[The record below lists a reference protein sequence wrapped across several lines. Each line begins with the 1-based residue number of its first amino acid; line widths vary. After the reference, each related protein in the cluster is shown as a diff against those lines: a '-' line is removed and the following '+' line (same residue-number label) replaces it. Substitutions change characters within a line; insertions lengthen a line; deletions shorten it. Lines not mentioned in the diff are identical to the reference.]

1 MHLAFVDNLPVG
13 GGLSRYSLGLCKN
26 LINNYSDLEIDYYI
40 HDNNVGRMKEL
51 YSIERLTV
59 ILLST
64 TKKETLFNYYFKKV
78 FSKFGIGYN
87 NANTINE
94 IEKCITNKYDLA
106 FFPTAHMMKRPN
118 LTIPMVGTFHDF
130 NWKYFFGSTIFDQSF
145 IEMMNIETLN
155 WFKKGEN
162 ITLSNFIKD
171 ESIKLFPSATNFP
184 QVIHIGPLSVYS
196 EITETRADEIL
207 NDLNI
212 DYPYIIFP
220 GNFFPH
226 KNHLNLF
233 TAFSLLNQKVEFQSY
248 KLLLTG
254 AGSEKIK
261 FGVAEHR
268 GVRLS
273 TADNFNV
280 WGMGY
285 QTNEYIDALI
295 LKAKLTV
302 SPSIY
307 EEMCLPAM
315 DAWSFGTP
323 TAISDIPPFR
333 EHEKILGI
341 KSAFFDPMN
350 PLDIATVLENYLTD
364 YEKAKSDGNYS
375 KEKMG
380 ENTWAIVTK
389 KYMEVFKAAIQKNK

>member
-1 MHLAFVDNLPVG
+1 MHA
-13 GGLSRYSLGLCKN
+13 
-26 LINNYSDLEIDYYI
+26 NNIL
-40 HDNNVGRMKEL
+40 RM
-51 YSIERLTV
+51 
-59 ILLST
+59 
-64 TKKETLFNYYFKKV
+64 
-78 FSKFGIGYN
+78 FSVE
-87 NANTINE
+87 A
-94 IEKCITNKYDLA
+94 C
-106 FFPTAHMMKRPN
+106 
-118 LTIPMVGTFHDF
+118 
-130 NWKYFFGSTIFDQSF
+130 Q
-145 IEMMNIETLN
+145 
-155 WFKKGEN
+155 
-162 ITLSNFIKD
+162 
-171 ESIKLFPSATNFP
+171 
-184 QVIHIGPLSVYS
+184 
-196 EITETRADEIL
+196 IL

-261 FGVAEHR
+261 FGVAEYR

-280 WGMGY
+280 LGLGY

-295 LKAKLTV
+295 LKAKLMV

-307 EEMCLPAM
+307 EEMCQPAM

-323 TAISDIPPFR
+323 TALSDIPPFR

-350 PLDIATVLENYLTD
+350 PLNIAAVLENYLGD
-364 YEKAKSDGNYS
+364 YEKAKSDGNFES
-375 KEKMG
+375 
-380 ENTWAIVTK
+380 VR
-389 KYMEVFKAAIQKNK
+389 F

>member
-1 MHLAFVDNLPVG
+1 MHLAFVDNLSVG

-40 HDNNVGRMKEL
+40 HDDNVARMKEL
-51 YSIERLTV
+51 YSIERLKV
-59 ILLST
+59 ILLSS
-64 TKKETLFNYYFKKV
+64 TKKELRFTYYAKKI
-78 FSKFGIGYN
+78 FLKFGIAFSN
-87 NANTINE
+87 VNTISE

-106 FFPTAHMMKRPN
+106 YFPSAHMMKRPD

-130 NWKYFFGSTIFDQSF
+130 NWKYFFGATIFDQSF
-145 IEMMNIETLN
+145 IEMMNVETLN
-155 WFKKGEN
+155 WFEKGEN
-162 ITLSNFIKD
+162 ITLSNFTKD
-171 ESIKLFPSATNFP
+171 EASKLFPSAINFP
-184 QVIHIGPLSVYS
+184 QVIHVGPLSVYS
-196 EITETRADEIL
+196 EITQTRADEIL
-207 NDLNI
+207 KDLNI

-233 TAFSLLNQKVEFQSY
+233 TAFSLLNQKTDFQSY

-254 AGSEKIK
+254 LGSEKIK
-261 FGVAEHR
+261 FGIAEYR
-268 GVRLS
+268 GVQLS

-280 WGMGY
+280 LGLGY

-295 LKAKLTV
+295 LKAKLMV

-307 EEMCLPAM
+307 EEMCQPAM

-323 TAISDIPPFR
+323 TALSDIPPFR

-350 PLDIATVLENYLTD
+350 PLNIAIVLENYLND

-375 KEKMG
+375 KQRMG
-380 ENTWAIVTK
+380 ENTWTIVTK
-389 KYMEVFKAAIQKNK
+389 KYMEVFKTAIQRNK